1 MSNSIIQETVAPV
14 RLALRAPEAA
24 KAIGISERSLWSL
37 THDGDIPHFRVGTS
51 LLYPV
56 DALRRWLDEQVQC
69 NRGSETPKIK

>member
-37 THDGDIPHFRVGTS
+37 THGGDIPHFRVGTS

-56 DALRRWLDEQVQC
+56 DALRRWLDEQVQR